1 MTEKRRNNP
10 MSFKGCNIVI
20 FGIVILLSSIY
31 FDVIN
36 MEILRDW
43 VCLIGVLF
51 LVVGLS
57 LVVKEVLK

>member
-1 MTEKRRNNP
+1 
-10 MSFKGCNIVI
+10 
-20 FGIVILLSSIY
+20 
-31 FDVIN
+31 